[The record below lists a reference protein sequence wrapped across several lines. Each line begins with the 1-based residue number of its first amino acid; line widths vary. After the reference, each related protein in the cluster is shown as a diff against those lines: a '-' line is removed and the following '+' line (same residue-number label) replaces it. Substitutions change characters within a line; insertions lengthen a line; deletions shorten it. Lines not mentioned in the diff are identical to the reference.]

1 MKKEYIAWVTF
12 TLSAFHKKKKHTN
25 LQASTYW
32 AAVGW
37 YNGHH
42 KSMQDLQLNY
52 RYFRENQLSLS
63 EYSTH
68 II

>member
-32 AAVGW
+32 ASVGIMDTI
-37 YNGHH
+37 NLC
-42 KSMQDLQLNY
+42 KT
-52 RYFRENQLSLS
+52 
-63 EYSTH
+63 YS
-68 II
+68 